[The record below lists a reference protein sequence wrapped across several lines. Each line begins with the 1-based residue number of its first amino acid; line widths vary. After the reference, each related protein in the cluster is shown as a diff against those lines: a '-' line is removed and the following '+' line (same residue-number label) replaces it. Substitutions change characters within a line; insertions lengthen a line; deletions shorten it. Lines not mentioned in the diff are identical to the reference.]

1 MLKFNRFMYEEA
13 DEGKG
18 GDNDGLQGKEGNGQE
33 KVTLTQEEL
42 AKRLD
47 QEAERR
53 VAKAR
58 DGWQSDLDAKLEEAK
73 SEGAKL
79 AKMSAAEKAKAEEDK
94 RMSELEKREA
104 EINKRELTANVKDVL
119 ADKGL
124 PSELASVLVELG
136 DADAI
141 NKATDNI
148 ATIIDQRVNEQVDKK
163 LGGSGKPGGSSSNLS
178 GTNDPYEAIMKKY
191 K

>member
-1 MLKFNRFMYEEA
+1 MLKFDRFMYEEQ

-18 GDNDGLQGKEGNGQE
+18 GDNDGLQGQEGNGQE
-33 KVTLTQEEL
+33 EVTITKEEL

-79 AKMSAAEKAKAEEDK
+79 AKMSAAEKAKAEEEQ

-141 NKATDNI
+141 TKATDNI

-163 LGGSGKPGGSSSNLS
+163 LSGSGKPRGESSDTDTRSDLAK
-178 GTNDPYEAIMKKY
+178 GLGL
-191 K
+191 